1 MKSNLEEIEKEFEG
15 TVGISV
21 KNLGTGEEA
30 IVNGSIIFHLASVL
44 KIPAMV
50 ELYRQV
56 DAGNISLDDK
66 IEMTNYARVPGS
78 GIIKE
83 LTPGLEMTVRDYRTL
98 MMMISDNT
106 ATDMIV
112 DLVGKEKINNTM
124 IELGLKD
131 TMVAT
136 CREILF
142 EILGLRDVDPKE
154 LTIDFFNETIKK
166 RREGK
171 RKPSEKPRR
180 KLDNVSTPIEMM
192 KLLEKIYKGEA
203 ASRES
208 CDEIMALMKRCKTGQ
223 NRISK
228 HLPRDD
234 IELAHKTGTISGV
247 VNDVGIVFPK
257 NKDPYIICV
266 FTKDIEGESEI
277 YVPIGE
283 EAIAKTSKIVYEFFA
298 T

>member
-1 MKSNLEEIEKEFEG
+1 LSLKSNLEEIEKEFEG

-30 IVNGSIIFHLASVL
+30 MVNGSIIFPLASVL

-106 ATDMIV
+106 ATDMII
-112 DLVGKEKINNTM
+112 DLLGKEKINNTL

-154 LTIDFFNETIKK
+154 LTIDFWDETKK
-166 RREGK
+166 K
-171 RKPSEKPRR
+171 ISKPSERHKRT
-180 KLDNVSTPIEMM
+180 LDNISTPLEMM

-228 HLPRDD
+228 HLPDD

-257 NKDPYIICV
+257 NKAPYIICV

-283 EAIAKTSKIVYEFFA
+283 ETIAKASKIVYECLA